1 MKIRILIADDQ
12 PIVCE
17 GLKVIL
23 QMEEGFEVVGTC
35 SNGQEA
41 LETCRTLRPDVVLMD
56 ARMPVMDG
64 VAAAREIA
72 YMFPDIKVLIL
83 TTFNERQLV
92 LNSIQSGVSG
102 FLLKDMQP
110 DDLCRA
116 IREVYAGGAVL
127 HPEVTRIVM
136 ERAVQNSLELPAG
149 DQQEAKVDQLTNR
162 EKEVLQLIG
171 RGLSNAEIAA
181 QLYITEGTVKNHVS
195 SLLAKCQ
202 LRDRTQLA
210 LLAQKNMTK
219 DR

>member
-1 MKIRILIADDQ
+1 MRKIRILIADDQ

-23 QMEEGFEVVGTC
+23 QLEEDFEVTAIC

-41 LETCRTLRPDVVLMD
+41 IDSCRLLQSDIVLMD

-64 VAAAREIA
+64 ITAAREIKRL
-72 YMFPDIKVLIL
+72 FPEIKVLIL
-83 TTFNERQLV
+83 TTFNERQLIV
-92 LNSIQSGVSG
+92 NSIQSGVSG

-110 DDLCRA
+110 DDVCRA

-136 ERAVQNSLELPAG
+136 EQAANNHDELPAG
-149 DQQEAKVDQLTNR
+149 ERHEDKMDYLTGR

-181 QLYITEGTVKNHVS
+181 SLFITEGTVKNHVS

-210 LLAQKNMTK
+210 LMAQKNMT
-219 DR
+219 

>member
-1 MKIRILIADDQ
+1 MNKIRILIADDQ
-12 PIVCE
+12 PVVCE

-23 QMEEGFEVVGTC
+23 QLEEDFEVVGIC

-41 LETCRTLRPDVVLMD
+41 LESCRAFRPDIVLMD

-64 VAAAREIA
+64 ITAAREINRL
-72 YMFPDIKVLIL
+72 FPDSKVLML

-92 LNSIQSGVSG
+92 VNSIQSGVSG

-110 DDLCRA
+110 DDVCRA
-116 IREVYAGGAVL
+116 IREVHAGGAVL

-136 ERAVQNSLELPAG
+136 ERAAWNSSEPPIGEG
-149 DQQEAKVDQLTNR
+149 DGIMLDQLTSR
-162 EKEVLQLIG
+162 EKEVLRLIG

-181 QLYITEGTVKNHVS
+181 ELFITEGTVKNHVS
-195 SLLAKCQ
+195 NLLAKCQ

-210 LLAQKNMTK
+210 LLAQKNMT
-219 DR
+219 

>member
-1 MKIRILIADDQ
+1 MTKVRILIVDDQ

-23 QMEEGFEVVGTC
+23 QLEEDFEVVGIC

-41 LETCRTLRPDVVLMD
+41 LASCRAYRPDVVLMD

-64 VAAAREIA
+64 VAAAREINRL
-72 YMFPDIKVLIL
+72 FPDSKVLML

-92 LNSIQSGVSG
+92 FNSIQSGVSG

-110 DDLCRA
+110 DEVCRA
-116 IREVYAGGAVL
+116 IREVHAGGAVL

-136 ERAVQNSLELPAG
+136 EQAAHNNIEPIGEG
-149 DQQEAKVDQLTNR
+149 DGDKLDQLSSR
-162 EKEVLQLIG
+162 EKEVLRLIG

-210 LLAQKNMTK
+210 LLAQKNIT
-219 DR
+219 

>member
-1 MKIRILIADDQ
+1 MSKIRILIADDQ
-12 PIVCE
+12 PVVCE

-23 QMEEGFEVVGTC
+23 QLEEDFEVVGIC

-41 LETCRTLRPDVVLMD
+41 LESCRAFRPDIVLMD

-64 VAAAREIA
+64 ITAAREINRL
-72 YMFPDIKVLIL
+72 FPYSKVLML

-92 LNSIQSGVSG
+92 VNSIQSGVSG

-110 DDLCRA
+110 DDVCRA
-116 IREVYAGGAVL
+116 IREVHAGGAVL

-136 ERAVQNSLELPAG
+136 ERAAWNSSEPPIGEG
-149 DQQEAKVDQLTNR
+149 DGIMLDQLTSR
-162 EKEVLQLIG
+162 EKEVLRLIG

-181 QLYITEGTVKNHVS
+181 ELFITEGTVKNHVS
-195 SLLAKCQ
+195 NLLAKCQ

-210 LLAQKNMTK
+210 LLAQKNMT
-219 DR
+219 

>member
-1 MKIRILIADDQ
+1 MRKIRILIADDQ
-12 PIVCE
+12 PVVCE

-23 QMEEGFEVVGTC
+23 QIEEDFEVVGIC

-41 LETCRTLRPDVVLMD
+41 LESCRIFRPDIVLMD

-64 VAAAREIA
+64 VTAAREINRL
-72 YMFPDIKVLIL
+72 FPDSKVLIL

-92 LNSIQSGVSG
+92 VNSIQSGVSG

-110 DDLCRA
+110 DDVCRA
-116 IREVYAGGAVL
+116 IREVHAGGAVL

-136 ERAVQNSLELPAG
+136 ERAAYNSSEPPTGERYGVNLN
-149 DQQEAKVDQLTNR
+149 QLTSR
-162 EKEVLQLIG
+162 EKEVLRLIG
-171 RGLSNAEIAA
+171 RGLSNAEMAA
-181 QLYITEGTVKNHVS
+181 ELFITEGTVKNHVS

-210 LLAQKNMTK
+210 LLAQKNMT
-219 DR
+219 

>member
-1 MKIRILIADDQ
+1 MNKIRILIADDQ
-12 PIVCE
+12 PVVCE

-23 QMEEGFEVVGTC
+23 QLEEDFEVVGIC
-35 SNGQEA
+35 SNGQET
-41 LETCRTLRPDVVLMD
+41 LKSCRIFRPDIVLMD

-64 VAAAREIA
+64 VTAAREINRL
-72 YMFPDIKVLIL
+72 FPESKVMIL

-92 LNSIQSGVSG
+92 VNSIQSGVSG

-110 DDLCRA
+110 DDVCRA

-136 ERAVQNSLELPAG
+136 ERAAYNSSEPLTDEESG
-149 DQQEAKVDQLTNR
+149 DKLSQLTSR
-162 EKEVLQLIG
+162 EKEVLRLIG

-181 QLYITEGTVKNHVS
+181 GLFITEGTVKNHVS

-210 LLAQKNMTK
+210 LLAQKNMT
-219 DR
+219 

>member
-1 MKIRILIADDQ
+1 MTKVRILIVDDQ

-23 QMEEGFEVVGTC
+23 QLEEDFEVVGIC

-41 LETCRTLRPDVVLMD
+41 LANCRAYRPDVVLMD

-64 VAAAREIA
+64 VAAAREINRL
-72 YMFPDIKVLIL
+72 FPDSKVLML

-92 LNSIQSGVSG
+92 FNSIQSGVSG

-110 DDLCRA
+110 DEVCRA
-116 IREVYAGGAVL
+116 IREVHAGGAVL

-136 ERAVQNSLELPAG
+136 EQAAHNNIEPIGEG
-149 DQQEAKVDQLTNR
+149 DGDKLDQLSSR
-162 EKEVLQLIG
+162 EKEVLRLIG

-210 LLAQKNMTK
+210 LLAQKNIT
-219 DR
+219 

>member
-1 MKIRILIADDQ
+1 MRKIRILIADDQ
-12 PIVCE
+12 PVVCE

-23 QMEEGFEVVGTC
+23 QLEKDFEVVGVF

-41 LETCRTLRPDVVLMD
+41 LESCQVFRPDIVLMD
-56 ARMPVMDG
+56 ARMPILDG
-64 VAAAREIA
+64 VSAAKEITRL
-72 YMFPDIKVLIL
+72 YPDSKVLML

-116 IREVYAGGAVL
+116 IRQVFSGGAFL

-136 ERAVQNSLELPAG
+136 ERIVENVPEAAAGERCGNEL
-149 DQQEAKVDQLTNR
+149 DHLTSR
-162 EKEVLQLIG
+162 EKEVLRLIE
-171 RGLSNAEIAA
+171 RGLSNSEISA

-195 SLLAKCQ
+195 NLLAKCQ
-202 LRDRTQLA
+202 VRDRTQLA
-210 LLAQKNMTK
+210 LLAQKT
-219 DR
+219 

>member
-1 MKIRILIADDQ
+1 MTKVRILIVDDQ

-23 QMEEGFEVVGTC
+23 QLEEDFEVVGIC

-41 LETCRTLRPDVVLMD
+41 LASCRAYRPDVVLMD

-64 VAAAREIA
+64 VAAAREINRL
-72 YMFPDIKVLIL
+72 FPDSKVLML

-92 LNSIQSGVSG
+92 FNSIQSGVSG

-110 DDLCRA
+110 DEVCRA
-116 IREVYAGGAVL
+116 IREVHAGGAVL

-136 ERAVQNSLELPAG
+136 EQAAHNNIEPIGEG
-149 DQQEAKVDQLTNR
+149 DGDKLDQLSSR
-162 EKEVLQLIG
+162 EKEVLRLIG

-210 LLAQKNMTK
+210 LLAQKNMT
-219 DR
+219 

>member
-1 MKIRILIADDQ
+1 MKKIRILIADDQ

-23 QMEEGFEVVGTC
+23 QLEKDFEVVGVC

-41 LETCRTLRPDVVLMD
+41 LESCRVFRPDIVLMD
-56 ARMPVMDG
+56 ARMPVVDG
-64 VAAAREIA
+64 VAAAQEISRL
-72 YMFPDIKVLIL
+72 FPESRVLML

-92 LNSIQSGVSG
+92 LNSIQAGISG

-110 DDLCRA
+110 EDLYRA
-116 IREVYAGGAVL
+116 IREVQAGGAVL

-136 ERAVQNSLELPAG
+136 ERAIHNSAEAPDGERYG
-149 DQQEAKVDQLTNR
+149 DKLDQLTSR
-162 EKEVLQLIG
+162 EREVLRLIG

-181 QLYITEGTVKNHVS
+181 ELFITEGTVKNHVS

-202 LRDRTQLA
+202 VRDRTQLA
-210 LLAQKNMTK
+210 LLAQKT
-219 DR
+219 

>member
-1 MKIRILIADDQ
+1 MRKIRIIIADDQ

-23 QMEEGFEVVGTC
+23 QLEEDFEVVGVC

-41 LETCRTLRPDVVLMD
+41 VESCRIFRPDIVLMD
-56 ARMPVMDG
+56 ARMPIVNG
-64 VAAAREIA
+64 VSATKEITRL
-72 YMFPDIKVLIL
+72 FPDSKVLML
-83 TTFNERQLV
+83 TTFNEPQLV
-92 LNSIQSGVSG
+92 LDAIQSGVKG

-110 DDLCRA
+110 DDVCRA
-116 IREVYAGGAVL
+116 IREVNSGGAFL

-136 ERAVQNSLELPAG
+136 ERIVKNAPETMAGERYGAEL
-149 DQQEAKVDQLTNR
+149 DQLTSR

-171 RGLSNAEIAA
+171 RGLSNAEISA

-202 LRDRTQLA
+202 VRDRTLLA
-210 LLAQKNMTK
+210 LLAQKNMT
-219 DR
+219 

>member
-1 MKIRILIADDQ
+1 MSKVRILIADDQ
-12 PIVCE
+12 PVVCE

-23 QMEEGFEVVGTC
+23 QLEDDFEVVAIC

-41 LETCRTLRPDVVLMD
+41 LESCRVFRPDIVLMD
-56 ARMPVMDG
+56 ARMPIMDG
-64 VAAAREIA
+64 VTAAQEITRL
-72 YMFPDIKVLIL
+72 FPDSKVLIL

-92 LNSIQSGVSG
+92 LNSVQSGVSG

-116 IREVYAGGAVL
+116 IREIRAGGAVL

-136 ERAVQNSLELPAG
+136 EQAAHNSIEPPGGEVYGGIL
-149 DQQEAKVDQLTNR
+149 DQLTSR
-162 EKEVLQLIG
+162 EREVLHLIG
-171 RGLSNAEIAA
+171 RGLSNVEIAA
-181 QLYITEGTVKNHVS
+181 ELYITEGTVKNHVS

-210 LLAQKNMTK
+210 LMAQKNMT
-219 DR
+219 

>member
-1 MKIRILIADDQ
+1 MRKIRILIADDQ

-23 QMEEGFEVVGTC
+23 QLEEGFEVVGIC

-41 LETCRTLRPDVVLMD
+41 MESCRVLRPDIVLMD
-56 ARMPVMDG
+56 ARMPVVDG
-64 VAAAREIA
+64 IAAAQEITRL
-72 YMFPDIKVLIL
+72 FPDSKVLML

-92 LNSIQSGVSG
+92 VNSIQSGVSG

-110 DDLCRA
+110 DDVCRA

-136 ERAVQNSLELPAG
+136 EQAAHNNIEPIGEG
-149 DQQEAKVDQLTNR
+149 DGDKLDQLSSR
-162 EKEVLQLIG
+162 EKEVLRLIG
-171 RGLSNAEIAA
+171 RGWSNAEIAA
-181 QLYITEGTVKNHVS
+181 ELFITEGTVKNHVS

-202 LRDRTQLA
+202 VRDRTQLA
-210 LLAQKNMTK
+210 LLTQKNMT
-219 DR
+219 